1 VFKRKI
7 ETYQQEVAFMGLE
20 AAREYAESAQK
31 STMRYRAFLENLEV
45 LNIEGRYLDVG
56 AGPGILAGMI
66 AQHNPNVEVVALEVS
81 TDMVAIGKDYL
92 KGKGLENRVE
102 FVIGDA
108 TDEGA
113 IQKLGKFDLVY
124 STYSLHHWQHPRKVI
139 DNLMTRLADEGVLFI
154 HDLRRV
160 WWLYWLPI
168 RSGFLLSVRASYLR
182 EEVEEILKGFD
193 PESYEIKNEFPFLL
207 SVIIRKATT

>member
-1 VFKRKI
+1 MFERKI
-7 ETYQQEVAFMGLE
+7 ETHQQEEAFMGLE
-20 AAREYAESAQK
+20 AAKQYVESAQK
-31 STMRYRAFLENLEV
+31 STMRYRTFLENLEI

-56 AGPGILAGMI
+56 AGPGILAGII
-66 AQHNPNVEVVALEVS
+66 AQHNPNVEIIALEVS
-81 TDMVAIGKDYL
+81 ADMVAIGKDYL
-92 KGKGLENRVE
+92 KSKGLENRVE

-108 TDEGA
+108 TDEGV

-139 DNLMTRLADEGVLFI
+139 DNLMTRLADEGVLFV

-168 RSGFLLSVRASYLR
+168 QNGFLQSVRASYLR

-207 SVIIRKATT
+207 SVIIKSRT